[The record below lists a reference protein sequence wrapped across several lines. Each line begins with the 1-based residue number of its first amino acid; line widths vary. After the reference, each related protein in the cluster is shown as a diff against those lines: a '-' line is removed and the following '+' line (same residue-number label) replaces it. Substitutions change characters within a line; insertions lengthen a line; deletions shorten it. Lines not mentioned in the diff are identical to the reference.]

1 MIHKSIAAL
10 FALALCATS
19 ARADSRIER
28 DLRLE
33 PGGEF
38 RLDAGAGSVAVTG
51 SAEAGARVVVT
62 SKRSDIERLFD
73 FTFEERPGGVDVTA
87 RRKRRLLFDT
97 RSYGSLHFEVRVP
110 SETMLWIDTSGGGI
124 RIAGTRRGGALETS
138 GGSVRATDVT
148 GSLEIST
155 SGGSVAVERLA
166 GDLRATT
173 SGGSVHARE
182 VEGRAELQTS
192 GGDIEG
198 DSLAGPV
205 HARTSGGS
213 VELHE
218 VASDLKAQTSGGS
231 IRITG
236 ARGKVEAETSGG
248 SIEADLSP
256 GNAHG
261 GSLETSGGGIR
272 VAVDPGVNLEID
284 ASGGPVT
291 IDVPVR
297 VQGELSRHHVRG
309 SLGSGGRTLRLSASG
324 GSVRVRPVGQ
334 AAGR

>member
-1 MIHKSIAAL
+1 MIRKSIAAL
-10 FALALCATS
+10 FALALSAAS

-38 RLDAGAGSVAVTG
+38 RLDAGAGSVTVTG
-51 SAEAGARVVVT
+51 ASEAGARVGVT

-97 RSYGSLHFEVRVP
+97 GSYGSLHFEVRVP
-110 SETMLWIDTSGGGI
+110 SETRLRIDTSGGGI

-173 SGGSVHARE
+173 SGGSVHARAI
-182 VEGRAELQTS
+182 EGSAEIQTS
-192 GGDIEG
+192 GGNIEG

-205 HARTSGGS
+205 RARTSGGS
-213 VELHE
+213 VELHH
-218 VASDLKAQTSGGS
+218 VASDLNAQTSGGS
-231 IRITG
+231 IRIT
-236 ARGKVEAETSGG
+236 AASGKVEAETSGG

-261 GSLETSGGGIR
+261 GNLETSGGGIR
-272 VAVDPGVNLEID
+272 VALDPAVNLEID
-284 ASGGPVT
+284 VSGGPVT
-291 IDVPVR
+291 VDLPVR
-297 VQGELSRHHVRG
+297 VQGEVSRRHVRG
-309 SLGSGGRTLRLSASG
+309 SLGSGGRTLRLYASG
-324 GSVRVRPVGQ
+324 GGVRLGSIGPR
-334 AAGR
+334 